1 MIWIITLIIGFAYA
15 NYLSNKWANALNPY
29 GTSAEEITTR

>member
-1 MIWIITLIIGFAYA
+1 MIWILTLIIGFAYA

-29 GTSAEEITTR
+29 NFSRRNNNQ